1 MFKKKTTK
9 NMSKNNETNSL
20 AVNLIAN
27 GTTFKGDIQTD
38 SDLRIDGV
46 LNGTIQSKGKVIIGE
61 TGHMEG
67 EIQCKDADISGK
79 VNANL
84 KIAESLTLKS
94 SAKVNGEVLTKKLSI
109 EEGAIFTAN
118 CRMDDSV
125 TSQKEKENATKS
137 KEKQRQ

>member
-1 MFKKKTTK
+1 
-9 NMSKNNETNSL
+9 MSKNNDSNSL

-46 LNGTIQSKGKVIIGE
+46 LNGTIQSKGKVIVGE
-61 TGHMEG
+61 TGQMEG
-67 EIQCKDADISGK
+67 EIQCKNADISGK
-79 VNANL
+79 VNANI

-125 TSQKEKENATKS
+125 SSQKKS
-137 KEKQRQ
+137 ANEAKAKEKQRE